1 MVPRHQVSKFLSY
14 YKGAVD
20 MELETLLLEK
30 DDSLAVITFNRPE
43 ATNAANLQ
51 SISDLDI
58 AVSEI
63 TADDQ
68 IKAVV
73 LWGGPRLFSAGGNI
87 KFMLHADQL
96 EMEKYIARCHEVH
109 NKIANS
115 PIPYVAAIAGMA
127 LGIGLETALACDF
140 RIASENAV
148 FGLTQINLGI
158 IPGAGGTQRLPRV
171 VGNGWA
177 KHMIMTGDIIDAQ
190 TAYKIG
196 LITKLTTADGLI
208 DEAKK
213 IAASL
218 AFKSPLALC
227 AAKKCVE
234 LSENTDLPVGLA
246 YEQKTWAFLFSSED
260 QTEGMQAFIEK
271 RKPMYMGK

>member
-1 MVPRHQVSKFLSY
+1 
-14 YKGAVD
+14 

-30 DDSLAVITFNRPE
+30 DDSLAVITFKRPE

-51 SISDLDI
+51 SISDLDK
-58 AVSEI
+58 AVSAIAE
-63 TADDQ
+63 DDQ
-68 IKAVV
+68 VDAVV
-73 LWGGPRLFSAGGNI
+73 LWGGPRVFSAGGNI
-87 KFMLHADQL
+87 KFMLHADQF

-109 NKIANS
+109 NKIAHS
-115 PIPYVAAIAGMA
+115 QVPYIAAIAGMA

-140 RIASENAV
+140 RIATENTV

-158 IPGAGGTQRLPRV
+158 IPGAGGTQRLPRI
-171 VGNGWA
+171 VGSGWA
-177 KHMIMTGDIIDAQ
+177 KHLIMTGEIIDAQ
-190 TAYKIG
+190 TAFKIG
-196 LITKLTTADGLI
+196 LITRLTTAAALF

-218 AFKSPLALC
+218 AFKSPLALH

-234 LSENTDLPVGLA
+234 ISESTDLPTGLA
-246 YEQKTWAFLFSSED
+246 YEQKTWAFLFSNED

-271 RKPMYMGK
+271 RKPIYRGK